1 MTREENF
8 KYAVKVSKD
17 GQELVSDWTDV
28 KVIDAA
34 EASEVTEISLISGSD
49 AWKLGYI
56 TLTDEN
62 ITIKAK
68 KAINGLGKEIEE
80 VKLPEVEKITS
91 SDITTAYYEN
101 GIKALKAGNVV
112 FTVKFVNVEKTVE
125 VPVQIRDAQVATSIK
140 ENGTTIKVKANDDK
154 ATVKINV
161 LDQYSENL
169 RLASQ
174 KVNVKVGE
182 AEVVETAITNGEGSV
197 AANLAK
203 GIHKVV
209 VLSGEK
215 EIGTFNIE
223 AIDVTGQPDEYKLI
237 AKDTT
242 LDINPLLTGEEAKN
256 TLAMD
261 VKAYVNGVEV
271 ALPSNLIAKSSNE
284 KVAAVGTIESA
295 KATVTAKTAGQATIS
310 LYTKDGDLEVKV
322 FDIEITVENTTP
334 QIEKLAIK
342 DGKDKIVLANG
353 TEVNAASIAAKLT
366 VGDDKLDAKLESDI
380 IDGDNFVYSENDGK
394 VIVTL
399 KDEFGGKIFIF
410 DVEIEPEA

>member
-1 MTREENF
+1 M
-8 KYAVKVSKD
+8 
-17 GQELVSDWTDV
+17 
-28 KVIDAA
+28 
-34 EASEVTEISLISGSD
+34 
-49 AWKLGYI
+49 
-56 TLTDEN
+56 
-62 ITIKAK
+62 
-68 KAINGLGKEIEE
+68 
-80 VKLPEVEKITS
+80 
-91 SDITTAYYEN
+91 
-101 GIKALKAGNVV
+101 
-112 FTVKFVNVEKTVE
+112 
-125 VPVQIRDAQVATSIK
+125 
-140 ENGTTIKVKANDDK
+140 
-154 ATVKINV
+154 

-182 AEVVETAITNGEGSV
+182 AEAVETDLTDGEGSV

-284 KVAAVGTIESA
+284 KVAIVGTIESA